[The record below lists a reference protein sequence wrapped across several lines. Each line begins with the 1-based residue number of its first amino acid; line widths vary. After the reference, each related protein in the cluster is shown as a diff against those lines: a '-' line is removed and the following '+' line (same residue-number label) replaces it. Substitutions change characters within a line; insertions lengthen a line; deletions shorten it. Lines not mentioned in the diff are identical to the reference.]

1 MSDLLTIGIILS
13 IYLIVSIGIGIYG
26 RSKESSAEDYF
37 VASRKINPWV
47 LFCTLAATNF
57 SAFFFLGFA
66 GASYRAGWGFYGIM
80 AMGTSLVGLSILLLG
95 IPIHKLGREKGYVT
109 PPELIA
115 GETNSKHLGWLYG
128 TVLVVF
134 TLPYLATQP
143 MGAGIL
149 LETLSGGE
157 IPYFTGALLL
167 TCVMIIYLVLGGM
180 KSSAMTDVF
189 QGILMF
195 SILIIF
201 VIGFFIHE
209 DIDGFSEAGQSLW
222 DNKPDKFV
230 REGNFT
236 WEIIFSFTI
245 LWPITV
251 PMFPQLFSRFY
262 IAEDDKAI
270 RTAAWLYPT
279 VVPILFLFPVI
290 IGAYGNIVDF
300 GLAEYTSQEL
310 CEENGHLWNEEKKS
324 CEFTK
329 KESDNILPLVLTEYA
344 PLWAGAIV
352 CIGAIAAFMS
362 TADSQILAMSSI
374 ITKDGLP
381 AVTEVKEENEKQ
393 IGRILI
399 IILAIIG
406 LVLAYDPPDT
416 IFDIVSQA
424 FTGLAVL
431 FPTTVAVLYWKRV
444 KANSCIMSII
454 VGEILVGWSYWSAKT
469 GNAIPDWFTQGFHFS
484 TPVILI
490 TILTLWISTEIEER
504 LSNNASS

>member
-1 MSDLLTIGIILS
+1 MSDLVIILA
-13 IYLIVSIGIGIYG
+13 ILALYLCVSIAIGLYG
-26 RSKESSAEDYF
+26 RSKEDSAEDYF

-95 IPIHKLGREKGYVT
+95 IPIHKLGKEKGYIT

-115 GETNSKHLGWLYG
+115 GETNSKYLGWIYG
-128 TVLVVF
+128 AVLVIF

-149 LETLSGGE
+149 LETLSGGK

-189 QGILMF
+189 QGVLMF
-195 SILIIF
+195 FILLTF
-201 VIGFFIHE
+201 VIGFFIHDE
-209 DIDGFSEAGQSLW
+209 VGGFSEAGQSLW
-222 DNKPDKFV
+222 DNKPEKFV

-236 WEIIFSFTI
+236 WEIIFSYTI

-262 IAEDDKAI
+262 IAENDKAI

-290 IGAYGNIVDF
+290 IGVYGNIVDF
-300 GLAEYTSQEL
+300 DEPLTR
-310 CEENGHLWNEEKKS
+310 
-324 CEFTK
+324 T
-329 KESDNILPLVLTEYA
+329 ESDNILPLVLTEYA

-381 AVTEVKEENEKQ
+381 AVTEIKEENEKQ

-406 LVLAYDPPDT
+406 LILAYDPPDT
-416 IFDIVSQA
+416 IFNIVSQA

-444 KANSCIMSII
+444 RANSCIISILAGEII
-454 VGEILVGWSYWSAKT
+454 VAWSYWSTKT
-469 GNAIPDWFTQGFHFS
+469 GSPIPEWFTQGFHIS

-490 TILTLWISTEIEER
+490 TIIVLWISTEIEER
-504 LSNNASS
+504 LSNNSSN

>member
-1 MSDLLTIGIILS
+1 MNDLLTIGIILA
-13 IYLIVSIGIGIYG
+13 IYLAVSIGIGIYG
-26 RSKESSAEDYF
+26 RSKEDNAEDYF

-95 IPIHKLGREKGYVT
+95 VPIHKLGREKGYVT

-209 DIDGFSEAGQSLW
+209 DIGGFSEAGQSLW

-290 IGAYGNIVDF
+290 IGVYGNIVDF
-300 GLAEYTSQEL
+300 DHTLSKT
-310 CEENGHLWNEEKKS
+310 
-324 CEFTK
+324 
-329 KESDNILPLVLTEYA
+329 ESDNILPLVLTEYA
-344 PLWAGAIV
+344 PLWAGTIV

-381 AVTEVKEENEKQ
+381 AITEVKKENEKQ
-393 IGRILI
+393 IGRLLI

-406 LVLAYDPPDT
+406 LLLAYDPPDT

-431 FPTTVAVLYWKRV
+431 FPTTVAVLYWDRV
-444 KANSCIMSII
+444 RANSCIVSII

-469 GNAIPDWFTQGFHFS
+469 GNVIPDWFTQGFHFS

-490 TILTLWISTEIEER
+490 TILVLWISTEIEER
-504 LSNNASS
+504 LSNNSSS

>member
-1 MSDLLTIGIILS
+1 MSDLTTIIIILAS
-13 IYLIVSIGIGIYG
+13 YLCISMAIGFYG
-26 RSKESSAEDYF
+26 RSKEDTAEDYF

-95 IPIHKLGREKGYVT
+95 IPIYKLGKEKGYMT
-109 PPELIA
+109 PPALIA
-115 GETNSKHLGWLYG
+115 GETESKYLGWIYG
-128 TVLVVF
+128 SVLVIF

-149 LETLSGGE
+149 LETLSDGQ
-157 IPYFTGALLL
+157 IPYFAGAFFL
-167 TCVMIIYLVLGGM
+167 TCVMIVYLTLGGM
-180 KSSAMTDVF
+180 RSSAMTDVF

-195 SILIIF
+195 AILTIF
-201 VIGFFIHE
+201 VIGFFLNEEIG
-209 DIDGFSEAGQSLW
+209 GFSEAGQSLW
-222 DNKPDKFV
+222 DNKPEKFT

-236 WEIIFSFTI
+236 WQIIFSYTI

-262 IAEDDKAI
+262 IAENDKAI

-279 VVPILFLFPVI
+279 VVPILFLFPVM
-290 IGAYGNIVDF
+290 IGVYGNLVDF
-300 GLAEYTSQEL
+300 ERTL
-310 CEENGHLWNEEKKS
+310 
-324 CEFTK
+324 TK
-329 KESDNILPLVLTEYA
+329 TESDNILPLILTEYA

-352 CIGAIAAFMS
+352 CVGAVAAFMS

-381 AVTEVKEENEKQ
+381 EITDIKEENEKQ
-393 IGRILI
+393 VGRILI
-399 IILAIIG
+399 IILAVIG
-406 LVLAYDPPDT
+406 LILAYDPPDT
-416 IFDIVSQA
+416 IFNIVSQA

-444 KANSCIMSII
+444 RANSCIISILSGEII
-454 VGEILVGWSYWSAKT
+454 VAWSYWTAST
-469 GNAIPDWFTQGFHFS
+469 GGTIPEWFTQGFHIS
-484 TPVILI
+484 TPVIFI
-490 TILTLWISTEIEER
+490 TIIVLWISTLIEER
-504 LSNNASS
+504 LTDNSSS

>member
-1 MSDLLTIGIILS
+1 MSDLVIILV
-13 IYLIVSIGIGIYG
+13 ILALYLCVSIAIGLYG
-26 RSKESSAEDYF
+26 RSNEDSAEDYF

-95 IPIHKLGREKGYVT
+95 IPIHKLGKEKGYIT

-115 GETNSKHLGWLYG
+115 GETNSKYLGWLYG
-128 TVLVVF
+128 AVLVIF

-149 LETLSGGE
+149 LETLSGGK

-189 QGILMF
+189 QGVLMF
-195 SILIIF
+195 FILLTF
-201 VIGFFIHE
+201 VIGFFIHDE
-209 DIDGFSEAGQSLW
+209 VGGFSEAGQSLW
-222 DNKPDKFV
+222 DNKPEKFV

-236 WEIIFSFTI
+236 WEIIFSYTI

-262 IAEDDKAI
+262 IAENDKAI

-290 IGAYGNIVDF
+290 IGVYGNIVDF
-300 GLAEYTSQEL
+300 DEPLTR
-310 CEENGHLWNEEKKS
+310 
-324 CEFTK
+324 T
-329 KESDNILPLVLTEYA
+329 ESDNILPLVLTEYA

-381 AVTEVKEENEKQ
+381 AVTEIKEENEKQ
-393 IGRILI
+393 IGRLLI

-406 LVLAYDPPDT
+406 LILAYDPPDT
-416 IFDIVSQA
+416 IFNIVSQA

-444 KANSCIMSII
+444 RANSCIIS
-454 VGEILVGWSYWSAKT
+454 ILVGETIVAWSYWSTKT
-469 GNAIPDWFTQGFHFS
+469 GNVIPEWFTQGFHIS
-484 TPVILI
+484 TPVIFV
-490 TILTLWISTEIEER
+490 TIIVLWISTEIEER
-504 LSNNASS
+504 LSNNASN

>member
-1 MSDLLTIGIILS
+1 MSDIITIVIILVL
-13 IYLIVSIGIGIYG
+13 YLCISVAIGFYG
-26 RSKESSAEDYF
+26 RSNEDTAEDYF

-57 SAFFFLGFA
+57 SAFFFLGFV

-95 IPIHKLGREKGYVT
+95 IPIYRLGKEKGYMT
-109 PPELIA
+109 PPALIA
-115 GETNSKHLGWLYG
+115 GETKSKYLGWIYG
-128 TVLVVF
+128 AVLVIF

-157 IPYFTGALLL
+157 IPYFTGAFLL
-167 TCVMIIYLVLGGM
+167 TCVMITYLIMGGM

-195 SILIIF
+195 AILIVF
-201 VIGFFIHE
+201 VVGFFIHE
-209 DIDGFSEAGQSLW
+209 DIGGFSEAGQSLW
-222 DNKPDKFV
+222 DNKPEKFV

-236 WEIIFSFTI
+236 WQVIFSYTL

-279 VVPILFLFPVI
+279 VVPVLFLFPVI
-290 IGAYGNIVDF
+290 IGVYGNIV
-300 GLAEYTSQEL
+300 
-310 CEENGHLWNEEKKS
+310 
-324 CEFTK
+324 EFDHNLTK
-329 KESDNILPLVLTEYA
+329 PESDNILPLVLTEYA

-352 CIGAIAAFMS
+352 CVGAIAAFMS

-381 AVTEVKEENEKQ
+381 AITNVKEENEKQ

-431 FPTTVAVLYWKRV
+431 FPTTVAVLYWRRV
-444 KANSCIMSII
+444 RAISCIISII
-454 VGEILVGWSYWSAKT
+454 AGEIIVAWSYWTAKT
-469 GNAIPDWFTQGFHFS
+469 GNAIPEWFTQGFHIS
-484 TPVILI
+484 TPVIFI
-490 TILTLWISTEIEER
+490 TIIVLWISTEIEER

>member
-1 MSDLLTIGIILS
+1 MSDLSIIIIILASYLCIS
-13 IYLIVSIGIGIYG
+13 IAIGFYG
-26 RSKESSAEDYF
+26 RSKEDTAEDYF

-95 IPIHKLGREKGYVT
+95 IPIYKLGKEKGYMT
-109 PPELIA
+109 PPALIA
-115 GETNSKHLGWLYG
+115 GETKSKYLGWIYG
-128 TVLVVF
+128 SVLVIF

-149 LETLSGGE
+149 LETLSDGQ
-157 IPYFTGALLL
+157 IPYFTGAFFL
-167 TCVMIIYLVLGGM
+167 TCVMIVYLTLGGM
-180 KSSAMTDVF
+180 RSSAMTDVF

-195 SILIIF
+195 AILTIF
-201 VIGFFIHE
+201 VIGFFLNE
-209 DIDGFSEAGQSLW
+209 DIGGFSEAGQSLW
-222 DNKPDKFV
+222 DNKPEKFV

-236 WEIIFSFTI
+236 WQIIFSYSI

-262 IAEDDKAI
+262 IAENDKAI

-290 IGAYGNIVDF
+290 IGVFGNIVDF
-300 GLAEYTSQEL
+300 ERNLTR
-310 CEENGHLWNEEKKS
+310 
-324 CEFTK
+324 T
-329 KESDNILPLVLTEYA
+329 ESDNILPLILTEYA

-352 CIGAIAAFMS
+352 CVGAIAAFMS

-381 AVTEVKEENEKQ
+381 EITEIKEENEKQ

-399 IILAIIG
+399 IVLAIIG
-406 LVLAYDPPDT
+406 LILAYDPPDT
-416 IFDIVSQA
+416 IFNIVSQA

-444 KANSCIMSII
+444 RANSCITSILAGEII
-454 VGEILVGWSYWSAKT
+454 VAWSYWTAST
-469 GNAIPDWFTQGFHFS
+469 GNTIPEWFTQGFHIS
-484 TPVILI
+484 TPVIFI
-490 TILTLWISTEIEER
+490 TVVVLWVSTLIEEN
-504 LSNNASS
+504 LTDNSGN

>member
-1 MSDLLTIGIILS
+1 MSDLLTIGIILLIYIVIS
-13 IYLIVSIGIGIYG
+13 ISIGVYG
-26 RSKESSAEDYF
+26 RSREDSAEDYF
-37 VASRKINPWV
+37 VASRKINPWI

-95 IPIHKLGREKGYVT
+95 IPIHKLGREKGYLT

-115 GETNSKHLGWLYG
+115 GETNSKYLGWLYA

-167 TCVMIIYLVLGGM
+167 TCVMIIYLFLGGM

-195 SILIIF
+195 AILIIF

-209 DIDGFSEAGQSLW
+209 DIGGFSEAGQSLW
-222 DNKPDKFV
+222 ENKPEKFV
-230 REGNFT
+230 RDGNFT
-236 WEIIFSFTI
+236 WEIIFSYTI

-290 IGAYGNIVDF
+290 IGVYGNIVDF
-300 GLAEYTSQEL
+300 DHVLSKT
-310 CEENGHLWNEEKKS
+310 
-324 CEFTK
+324 
-329 KESDNILPLVLTEYA
+329 ESDNILPLVLTEYA

-381 AVTEVKEENEKQ
+381 AVIEIREENEKQ

-431 FPTTVAVLYWKRV
+431 FPTTVAVLYWDRV
-444 KANSCIMSII
+444 RANSCIVSII
-454 VGEILVGWSYWSAKT
+454 VGEILVGWSYWSSKT
-469 GNAIPDWFTQGFHFS
+469 GNPIPDWFTQGFHFS

-504 LSNNASS
+504 LANNASS

>member
-1 MSDLLTIGIILS
+1 MSDLLIIGIILA
-13 IYLIVSIGIGIYG
+13 IYLTVSIGIGLYG
-26 RSKESSAEDYF
+26 RSKEDSAEDYF
-37 VASRKINPWV
+37 VASRKINPWI

-95 IPIHKLGREKGYVT
+95 IPIHRLGKEKGYVT

-115 GETNSKHLGWLYG
+115 GETNSKYLGWIYG
-128 TVLVVF
+128 SVLVVF

-149 LETLSGGE
+149 LETLSGGV

-209 DIDGFSEAGQSLW
+209 DIGGFGEAGQSLW
-222 DNKPDKFV
+222 DNKPEKFV
-230 REGNFT
+230 RENNFT
-236 WEIIFSFTI
+236 WEIIFSYTI

-262 IAEDDKAI
+262 IAENDKAI

-290 IGAYGNIVDF
+290 IGVYGNIIDF
-300 GLAEYTSQEL
+300 DHVLT
-310 CEENGHLWNEEKKS
+310 KS
-324 CEFTK
+324 
-329 KESDNILPLVLTEYA
+329 ESDNILPLVLTEYA

-352 CIGAIAAFMS
+352 CVGAIAAFMS

-381 AVTEVKEENEKQ
+381 AITEIKEENEKQ

-406 LVLAYDPPDT
+406 LALAYDPPDT

-431 FPTTVAVLYWKRV
+431 FPTTVAVLYWDRV
-444 KANSCIMSII
+444 RANSCIVSII
-454 VGEILVGWSYWSAKT
+454 IGEILVGWSYWSAKT

-504 LSNNASS
+504 LTDNTSR

>member
-1 MSDLLTIGIILS
+1 MSDLLIIGLILA
-13 IYLIVSIGIGIYG
+13 IYLAISIGIGIYG
-26 RSKESSAEDYF
+26 RSKEDSAEDYF
-37 VASRKINPWV
+37 VASRNINPWI

-57 SAFFFLGFA
+57 SAFFFLGFS

-95 IPIHKLGREKGYVT
+95 VPIHKLGKEKGYVT
-109 PPELIA
+109 PPELIT
-115 GETNSKHLGWLYG
+115 GETNSKYLGWLYA

-167 TCVMIIYLVLGGM
+167 TCVMIIYLILGGM

-195 SILIIF
+195 TILIIF
-201 VIGFFIHE
+201 VFGFFFHE
-209 DIDGFSEAGQSLW
+209 DIGGFSEAGQSLW
-222 DNKPDKFV
+222 ENKPEKFV

-236 WEIIFSFTI
+236 WEIILSYTI

-290 IGAYGNIVDF
+290 IGVYGNIIDF
-300 GLAEYTSQEL
+300 DHTLSKA
-310 CEENGHLWNEEKKS
+310 
-324 CEFTK
+324 
-329 KESDNILPLVLTEYA
+329 ESDNILPLVLTEYA

-352 CIGAIAAFMS
+352 CVGAIAAFMS

-381 AVTEVKEENEKQ
+381 AVTEIREENEKQ

-431 FPTTVAVLYWKRV
+431 FPTTVAVLYWDRV
-444 KANSCIMSII
+444 KANSCIISII
-454 VGEILVGWSYWSAKT
+454 AGEILVAWSYWSTKT
-469 GNAIPDWFTQGFHFS
+469 GNPIPEWFTQGFHFS
-484 TPVILI
+484 TPVIII
-490 TILTLWISTEIEER
+490 TILVLWISTEIEER
-504 LSNNASS
+504 LTNNSSS

>member
-1 MSDLLTIGIILS
+1 MSDLITIIIILAL
-13 IYLIVSIGIGIYG
+13 YLCISVAIGFYG
-26 RSKESSAEDYF
+26 RSDEDTAEDYF

-95 IPIHKLGREKGYVT
+95 IPIYKLGKEKGYMT
-109 PPELIA
+109 PPALIA
-115 GETNSKHLGWLYG
+115 GETNSKYLGWIYG
-128 TVLVVF
+128 AILVIF

-157 IPYFTGALLL
+157 IPYFTGAFML
-167 TCVMIIYLVLGGM
+167 TCVMITYLIMGGM

-195 SILIIF
+195 AILAIF

-209 DIDGFSEAGQSLW
+209 DIGGFSEAGQSLW
-222 DNKPDKFV
+222 DNKPEKFI

-236 WEIIFSFTI
+236 WQIIFSYTI

-290 IGAYGNIVDF
+290 IGVYGNIVDF
-300 GLAEYTSQEL
+300 DRIL
-310 CEENGHLWNEEKKS
+310 
-324 CEFTK
+324 TK
-329 KESDNILPLVLTEYA
+329 AESDNILPLVLTEYA

-381 AVTEVKEENEKQ
+381 AITTVKEENEKQ

-444 KANSCIMSII
+444 RAISCIISII
-454 VGEILVGWSYWSAKT
+454 AGEIIVAWSYWAAKT
-469 GNAIPDWFTQGFHFS
+469 GNAIPEWFTQGFHIS

-490 TILTLWISTEIEER
+490 TIIVLWISTEIEER

>member
-1 MSDLLTIGIILS
+1 MSELFIIGLILA
-13 IYLIVSIGIGIYG
+13 IYLAISIGIGVYG
-26 RSKESSAEDYF
+26 RSKEDSAEDYF
-37 VASRKINPWV
+37 VASRKINPWI

-57 SAFFFLGFA
+57 SAFFFLGFS

-95 IPIHKLGREKGYVT
+95 VPIHKLGKEKGYVT
-109 PPELIA
+109 PSELIA
-115 GETNSKHLGWLYG
+115 GETDSQYLGWLYA
-128 TVLVVF
+128 TVLVIF

-195 SILIIF
+195 TILIIF
-201 VIGFFIHE
+201 VFGFFFHE
-209 DIDGFSEAGQSLW
+209 DIGGFSEAGQSLW
-222 DNKPDKFV
+222 ENKPEKFV

-236 WEIIFSFTI
+236 WEIILSYTI

-290 IGAYGNIVDF
+290 IGVYGNIIDF
-300 GLAEYTSQEL
+300 DHTLSKA
-310 CEENGHLWNEEKKS
+310 
-324 CEFTK
+324 
-329 KESDNILPLVLTEYA
+329 ESDNILPLVLTEYA
-344 PLWAGAIV
+344 PMWAGAIV

-381 AVTEVKEENEKQ
+381 AVTEIREENEKQ

-431 FPTTVAVLYWKRV
+431 FPTTVAVLYWDRV
-444 KANSCIMSII
+444 KANSCIISII
-454 VGEILVGWSYWSAKT
+454 VGEILVVWSYWSAKT
-469 GNAIPDWFTQGFHFS
+469 GNPIPEWFTQGFHFS
-484 TPVILI
+484 TPVIII
-490 TILTLWISTEIEER
+490 TILVLWISTEIEER
-504 LSNNASS
+504 LTNNSSN

>member
-1 MSDLLTIGIILS
+1 MSDLLVIGIILA
-13 IYLIVSIGIGIYG
+13 IYLVISIGIGLYG
-26 RSKESSAEDYF
+26 RSKEDSAEDYF
-37 VASRKINPWV
+37 VASRKINPWI

-95 IPIHKLGREKGYVT
+95 IPIHRLGKEKGYVT

-115 GETNSKHLGWLYG
+115 GETNSKYLGWIYG
-128 TVLVVF
+128 FVLVVF

-209 DIDGFSEAGQSLW
+209 DIGGFGEAGQSLW
-222 DNKPDKFV
+222 DNKPEKFV

-236 WEIIFSFTI
+236 WQIIFSYTI
-245 LWPITV
+245 LWPIAV

-262 IAEDDKAI
+262 IAENDKAI

-290 IGAYGNIVDF
+290 IGVYGNIVDF
-300 GLAEYTSQEL
+300 NHTLT
-310 CEENGHLWNEEKKS
+310 KS
-324 CEFTK
+324 
-329 KESDNILPLVLTEYA
+329 ESDNILPLVLTEYA

-381 AVTEVKEENEKQ
+381 AITEIKEENEKQ

-406 LVLAYDPPDT
+406 LILAYDPPDT
-416 IFDIVSQA
+416 IFSIVSQA

-444 KANSCIMSII
+444 RANSCIVSII
-454 VGEILVGWSYWSAKT
+454 IGEILVGWSYWSAET

-490 TILTLWISTEIEER
+490 TIIVLWISTEIEER

>member
-1 MSDLLTIGIILS
+1 MNDLLIIGLILA
-13 IYLIVSIGIGIYG
+13 IYLAISISIGLYG
-26 RSKESSAEDYF
+26 RSKEDSAEDYF

-57 SAFFFLGFA
+57 SAFFFLGFS

-95 IPIHKLGREKGYVT
+95 VPIHKLGKEKGYVT

-115 GETNSKHLGWLYG
+115 GETGSKYLGWLYG
-128 TVLVVF
+128 AVLVVF
-134 TLPYLATQP
+134 TLPYLAVQP
-143 MGAGIL
+143 YGAGL
-149 LETLSGGE
+149 LLDALSGGQ
-157 IPYFTGALLL
+157 IPSFIGALLL
-167 TCVMIIYLVLGGM
+167 TCVMIIYLILGGM

-195 SILIIF
+195 TILIIF
-201 VIGFFIHE
+201 VFGFFFHE
-209 DIDGFSEAGQSLW
+209 DINGFSEAGQSLW
-222 DNKPDKFV
+222 ENKPEKFV

-236 WEIIFSFTI
+236 WEIILSYTL

-290 IGAYGNIVDF
+290 IGVYGNIVDF
-300 GLAEYTSQEL
+300 DHTLSKA
-310 CEENGHLWNEEKKS
+310 
-324 CEFTK
+324 
-329 KESDNILPLVLTEYA
+329 ESDNILPLVLTEYA

-352 CIGAIAAFMS
+352 CVGAIAAFMS

-406 LVLAYDPPDT
+406 LALAYDPPDT

-431 FPTTVAVLYWKRV
+431 FPTTVAVLYWDRV
-444 KANSCIMSII
+444 KANSCIISII
-454 VGEILVGWSYWSAKT
+454 AGEILVVWSYWSAKT
-469 GNAIPDWFTQGFHFS
+469 GNSTDWFTQGFHFS

-490 TILTLWISTEIEER
+490 TILVLWISTEIEER
-504 LSNNASS
+504 LTNNSSS

>member
-1 MSDLLTIGIILS
+1 MSDLITIIFILTV
-13 IYLIVSIGIGIYG
+13 YLTMSIGIGIYG
-26 RSKESSAEDYF
+26 RSKEGSNEDYF
-37 VASRKINPWV
+37 VASRNINPWV

-80 AMGTSLVGLSILLLG
+80 AMGTSLVGLSVLLLG
-95 IPIHKLGREKGYVT
+95 IPIHKLGKEKGYVT

-115 GETNSKHLGWLYG
+115 GETNSKYLGWLYG

-149 LETLSGGE
+149 LETLSEGE

-167 TCVMIIYLVLGGM
+167 TCVMIIYLILGGM

-201 VIGFFIHE
+201 VIGFFTHE
-209 DIDGFSEAGQSLW
+209 DIGGLSEAGQSLW

-262 IAEDDKAI
+262 IAENDKAI

-290 IGAYGNIVDF
+290 IGVYGNIVNFDHT
-300 GLAEYTSQEL
+300 LSKA
-310 CEENGHLWNEEKKS
+310 
-324 CEFTK
+324 
-329 KESDNILPLVLTEYA
+329 ESDNILPLVLTKYA
-344 PLWAGAIV
+344 PLWAGTIV

-381 AVTEVKEENEKQ
+381 AITEVKEEDEKQ

-399 IILAIIG
+399 VVLAIIG

-416 IFDIVSQA
+416 IFSIVSQA

-431 FPTTVAVLYWKRV
+431 FPTTVAVLYWNRV
-444 KANSCIMSII
+444 RANSCIISII
-454 VGEILVGWSYWSAKT
+454 VGEILVGWSYWSTKT
-469 GNAIPDWFTQGFHFS
+469 GNVIPEWFTQGFHIS
-484 TPVILI
+484 TPIIFI
-490 TILTLWISTEIEER
+490 TIMVLWISTEIEEK
-504 LSNNASS
+504 LTDNTSI

>member
-1 MSDLLTIGIILS
+1 MTDLLVIGIILA
-13 IYLIVSIGIGIYG
+13 IYLVISIGIGIYG
-26 RSKESSAEDYF
+26 RSKEDNAEDYF

-66 GASYRAGWGFYGIM
+66 GSSYRAGWGFYAIM

-95 IPIHKLGREKGYVT
+95 IPIHKLGKEKGYVT

-115 GETNSKHLGWLYG
+115 GETNSKYLGWLYG
-128 TVLVVF
+128 IVLVVF

-157 IPYFTGALLL
+157 ISYFTGALLL

-201 VIGFFIHE
+201 VIGFFVHE
-209 DIDGFSEAGQSLW
+209 DIGGFSEAGQSLW
-222 DNKPDKFV
+222 DNKPEKFV

-236 WEIIFSFTI
+236 WEIILSFTI

-262 IAEDDKAI
+262 IAEDDKAL

-290 IGAYGNIVDF
+290 IGVYGNIVSFDHT
-300 GLAEYTSQEL
+300 LSKT
-310 CEENGHLWNEEKKS
+310 
-324 CEFTK
+324 
-329 KESDNILPLVLTEYA
+329 ESDNILPLVLTEYA

-381 AVTEVKEENEKQ
+381 AITEIKKENEKQ

-406 LVLAYDPPDT
+406 LLLAYNPPDT

-431 FPTTVAVLYWKRV
+431 FPTTVAVLYWDRV
-444 KANSCIMSII
+444 RANSCIVSII

-469 GNAIPDWFTQGFHFS
+469 GNVIPDWFTQGFHFS

-490 TILTLWISTEIEER
+490 TILVLWISTEIEER
-504 LSNNASS
+504 LSNNSSS